1 MPQEYSMVCTSMATV
16 DDTTE
21 NRKICRT
28 YCASCPTYRGNK
40 LAESSP
46 DLLFC
51 ARGISSDASRI
62 KTSGCYCPACE
73 LFTKHHL
80 VIGYFCARQ

>member
-1 MPQEYSMVCTSMATV
+1 MATV
-16 DDTTE
+16 DDTSE
-21 NRKICRT
+21 NRMICRK
-28 YCASCPTYRGNK
+28 YCGACPTYRDNK
-40 LAESSP
+40 LSESSP

-51 ARGISSDASRI
+51 ARGISSASSEI
-62 KTSGCYCPACE
+62 KTARCYCPACE